1 MPLGR
6 YPLILNV
13 AIIMKLSLY
22 FSFLLF
28 VLFDIQ
34 VTNSAEFVQ
43 LDEKKLSSVKASLSN
58 KQSSET
64 TLSAYKDLI
73 EKADALLGIENFSV
87 THKAILPPT
96 KNSNDYLSISRYW
109 WPDEAKD
116 DGLPWIRRD
125 GETNPDTQTDKVD
138 RQRLGEM
145 TKAVRDLSYAYYFS
159 DDEKYAKKGTDLIRA
174 WFLDEETK
182 MNPHLTYAQSVPG
195 LDKRRRSG
203 ILDGRLIP
211 LWVLDSIA
219 LYEKSEHWSEKDNE
233 QMNQWL
239 GEYLTWL
246 TESKLGKSGAKQT
259 NNHGSWYR
267 FQVIA
272 LAWYLQEND
281 LLEVQLEV
289 AKKAMA
295 EQFNDEGA
303 QEHELTRT
311 KSFFYSCF
319 NLDAITRTALIAEK
333 ANNSMWDY
341 PSKEASELS
350 KAIEFL
356 LPVAQGEEWPH
367 PTKGIN
373 LTDLVSVMVRYTKQ
387 TGEQS
392 HKELLTTL
400 LSGVKEKA
408 EGENREARL
417 LNGFALFEPNLLIQ

>member
-1 MPLGR
+1 MFHVGLFINFKHR
-6 YPLILNV
+6 EV
-13 AIIMKLSLY
+13 MKLFLY
-22 FSFLLF
+22 FSLLLLS
-28 VLFDIQ
+28 LFSFQ

-43 LDEKKLSSVKASLSN
+43 LDEKKLLSVKTSLKN
-58 KQSSET
+58 KTSSET
-64 TLSAYKDLI
+64 SLNAYQDLI
-73 EKADALLGIENFSV
+73 RKADVLLDLEVFSV
-87 THKAILPPT
+87 THKEILAPT
-96 KNSNDYLSISRYW
+96 NNPNDYLSISRYW
-109 WPDEAKD
+109 WPDETKEE
-116 DGLPWIRRD
+116 GLPWVRRD

-159 DDEKYAKKGTDLIRA
+159 DDEKYAKKGTELIRA
-174 WFLDEETK
+174 WFLNDETK

-195 LDKRRRSG
+195 IDKRRRSG

-219 LYEKSEHWSEKDNE
+219 LYEKSEHWSEQDNE

-272 LAWYLQEND
+272 LAWYLQKND
-281 LLEVQLEV
+281 VLESQLGI
-289 AKKAMA
+289 AKVAMA

-319 NLDAITRTALIAEK
+319 NLDAITRTAIIAEK
-333 ANNSMWDY
+333 ANNSMWSY
-341 PSKEASELS
+341 PLKETSELA

-356 LPVAQGEEWPH
+356 LPVAQGEEWPY

-373 LTDLVSVMVRYTKQ
+373 LTDLVSVMVRYTQQ
-387 TGEQS
+387 TGSQEHQD
-392 HKELLTTL
+392 LLQTL
-400 LSGVKEKA
+400 LLGVQEKA
-408 EGENREARL
+408 IGENREARL
-417 LNGFALFEPNLLIQ
+417 LNSFALFEPDLLE